1 MNTEQIIEDL
11 QLKNR
16 LLEEENEKLICKIVK
31 LDYELQMANLKEW
44 GASDKSVE
52 DVEDKWIEDHKELL
66 ERLDYD
72 ER

>member
-1 MNTEQIIEDL
+1 MNTEQIIKDL

-31 LDYELQMANLKEW
+31 LDYELQMAKLKEW

-66 ERLDYD
+66 ERLD
-72 ER
+72 

>member
-1 MNTEQIIEDL
+1 MNTEQIIKDL

-31 LDYELQMANLKEW
+31 LDYELQMAKLKEW

-52 DVEDKWIEDHKELL
+52 DVEDKWIEDHKELS
-66 ERLDYD
+66 ERID
-72 ER
+72 